1 MRDTSWLAASR
12 TRSAWLFLAP
22 MLVLLALV
30 AGWPLLRTIWLGFTD
45 ANTLQ
50 IGEARWVGLDNFLGH
65 RDGHWYGVLADPVWW
80 RSVKNTLW
88 FTVFSVGIETVL
100 GLGVAL
106 VLHLAFPGRVVVRA
120 AILIPWAIPTVVSAR
135 IWGWMLNDQYGF
147 INHVLASLGI
157 IDHPIAWT
165 ADPSMLMTSV
175 ILVDVW
181 KTTPFMALL
190 ILAAQQ
196 MLPKECYEAALIDGT
211 HPLKVFWRVTLP
223 LVRPALMVAVIF
235 RAIDALR
242 VFDVIYVLTGANEQS
257 MTMSIYARQQLFEFN
272 QAGYGSAVSTLLFFL
287 IALATILLLVATR
300 VRLTED

>member
-22 MLVLLALV
+22 MLVILLLV

-45 ANTLQ
+45 ANTLKIDQ
-50 IGEARWVGLDNFLGH
+50 ARWVGLDNFLT
-65 RDGHWYGVLADPVWW
+65 RADGKWYGVLADPVWW
-80 RSVKNTLW
+80 RAVKNTLW
-88 FTVFSVGIETVL
+88 FTAITVSIETVL
-100 GLGVAL
+100 GFGIAL
-106 VLHLAFPGRVVVRA
+106 VLHRSFPGRGLVRA

-135 IWGWMLNDQYGF
+135 IWGWLLNDQYGF
-147 INHVLASLGI
+147 INHVLRALGI
-157 IDHPIAWT
+157 VDHPIAWT
-165 ADPSMLMTSV
+165 ADPSLLMTSV
-175 ILVDVW
+175 VLVDVW

-190 ILAAQQ
+190 ILAALQ
-196 MLPKECYEAALIDGT
+196 MLPKECYEAAQIDGT
-211 HPLKVFWRVTLP
+211 HPIKVFWRVTLP

-242 VFDVIYVLTGANEQS
+242 VFDVIFVLTGANEQS

-272 QAGYGSAVSTLLFFL
+272 QTGYGSAVSTLLFFI

-300 VRLTED
+300 VRLGDE